1 MDKFLFNIGNKL
13 IGDGSCLIQT
23 MSDTKTSNINENI
36 TLTNSLTD
44 IGLDMM
50 RFSIL
55 DEEDLKAIKE
65 IKKQTKIP
73 LIADIHYNYL
83 FALSAIE
90 NGIDK
95 IRINPGNIGS
105 ESNLR
110 NVILKA
116 KEFNVPIRI
125 GVNSGSLN
133 KYKGKTSNCID
144 DYFLALDET
153 LNIFKEE
160 NFNNL
165 VLSLKSTSITNTQD
179 LYSKAFY
186 KYPYPLHIG
195 LTEAGRGQE
204 GIIKS
209 TIALFPLLNQGI
221 GDTIRVSLA
230 DNRIEEIRACKNLLK
245 YASRIKLPS
254 LIVCPTCGRTKVD
267 VKEIADELQIFLD
280 KINKDIK
287 IAVMG
292 CPVNG
297 LGEAKDADIGITGSG
312 NLEEYILFS
321 KGKEL
326 GKYNKE
332 QAMDKLK
339 KFIIN
344 F

>member
-1 MDKFLFNIGNKL
+1 MDRFLFNIGNKL
-13 IGDGSCLIQT
+13 IGDGYCLIQT
-23 MSDTKTSNINENI
+23 MSDTKTSNIKANI
-36 TLTNSLTD
+36 DLTNTLTD

-55 DEEDLKAIKE
+55 DEEDIRAIKE
-65 IKKQTKIP
+65 VKKNTSIP

-95 IRINPGNIGS
+95 IRINPGNIGG

-110 NVILKA
+110 KVILKA
-116 KEFNVPIRI
+116 KEYNVPIRI

-133 KYKGKTSNCID
+133 KYKGKTDNEID

-153 LNIFKEE
+153 LNIFKDE

-165 VLSLKSTSITNTQD
+165 VLSLKSTSISKTQE
-179 LYSKAFY
+179 LYSKAYY

-245 YASRIKLPS
+245 YAGRINLPT

-267 VKEIADELQIFLD
+267 VKEIADELKVFLD
-280 KINKDIK
+280 KIKKDIK

-297 LGEAKDADIGITGSG
+297 LGEAKDTDIGITGSG
-312 NLEEYILFS
+312 NKNEYILFS
-321 KGKEL
+321 KGKEI
-326 GKYNKE
+326 GKYNKVE
-332 QAMDKLK
+332 AIEKLK
-339 KFIIN
+339 KFIIK